1 MDPFVAIVVFVITW
15 CLSFYCVLPIGVHG
29 QFEDDGNFI
38 EGTEEC
44 APKDPMLKK
53 KALCATI
60 CAVVLTLIAHFLVV
74 PWLAA
79 S

>member
-1 MDPFVAIVVFVITW
+1 MDPVGAIVVFVITW
-15 CLSFYCVLPIGVHG
+15 WLSFFCVLPIGVQG
-29 QFEDDGNFI
+29 QFEDDGNII
-38 EGTEEC
+38 EGTEEG

-53 KALCATI
+53 KALWATI
-60 CAVVLTLIAHFLVV
+60 GAVVLTLIAHFLVV